1 MAAFTADEGAEDDE
15 KVQGQALALKV
26 DEIQP
31 CLTGNADAA
40 VEGIGLGGR
49 GARLRHLFLRI
60 CLRLRLRCLQRSGR
74 VEQLLA
80 CHQITGERTNP

>member
-1 MAAFTADEGAEDDE
+1 MATFAADEGSEDDE

-40 VEGIGLGGR
+40 VEGIGLSGR
-49 GARLRHLFLRI
+49 DARLRHLFLRI
-60 CLRLRLRCLQRSGR
+60 RVRLQLRCLQRS
-74 VEQLLA
+74 
-80 CHQITGERTNP
+80 